1 MSVVNITLKIFRFRT
16 FAYKSDNQRSV
27 ENFTLEIFRL
37 HTFACKCDNWRSV
50 EKINFRLHTLLHC
63 FACKSDNWRSVEKI
77 DFRLHTLLHSF
88 ACKSDN
94 WRSVGNI
101 TLEIP
106 ENTPIQS
113 ITRSA
118 RAHWPILDMLGLE
131 ASRIDSRS
139 LGNSWHRDFAAL
151 TESVYKLELLPV
163 ALYDADDQ
171 KATTCTHVGDVP

>member
-1 MSVVNITLKIFRFRT
+1 MKRIFGASLSEPHIDHDNVPRRGECLYLSIYISIYLCIYLAACSVC
-16 FAYKSDNQRSV
+16 
-27 ENFTLEIFRL
+27 RL
-37 HTFACKCDNWRSV
+37 NV
-50 EKINFRLHTLLHC
+50 
-63 FACKSDNWRSVEKI
+63 
-77 DFRLHTLLHSF
+77 
-88 ACKSDN
+88 
-94 WRSVGNI
+94 
-101 TLEIP
+101 P

-118 RAHWPILDMLGLE
+118 RAHWQLTPILDMLGLE

-171 KATTCTHVGDVP
+171 KATTCTARR